1 MDKIELINSLITDTQ
16 KVKEA
21 AIQFS
26 SLGSDEL
33 LAKPSPEE
41 WSVLECIEHLNIA
54 DAHYISQFDKKLP
67 TVSKSDVGEFK
78 PGWMGNYFVKMIKPK
93 EDGSIP
99 SPMKTLKKFVPEVH
113 VQQDTLSKFL
123 QDQDHLINTLE
134 KSKSLDLNK
143 IKITSAIGPIVTF
156 KLGDA
161 FRFLIGHNQRHII
174 QAKRVLQHLETIS

>member
-1 MDKIELINSLITDTQ
+1 MNKLELINSLIEDT
-16 KVKEA
+16 KAVKAEA
-21 AIQFS
+21 LRFS
-26 SLGSDEL
+26 EL
-33 LAKPSPEE
+33 TKEDLHHKPNENQ

-54 DAHYISQFDKKLP
+54 DAHYIKQFDKKFPVGL
-67 TVSKSDVGEFK
+67 KSDHTEFK
-78 PGWMGNYFVKMIKPK
+78 PGWLGNYFVKSIKPR

-99 SPMKTLKKFVPEVH
+99 SPMKTLKKFIPEIN
-113 VQQDTLSKFL
+113 VQYDTLSKFIE
-123 QDQDHLINTLE
+123 DQDYLIEALE

-174 QAKRVLQHLETIS
+174 QAKRVLAQLKVMA